1 MEKDRLHKEQQKENY
16 DHSHRVKTAA
26 ILPDNTDVWVNTQGR
41 NVPGTVV
48 TTPPLDLILLLRH
61 LGRFDETA

>member
-26 ILPDNTDVWVNTQGR
+26 ILPENTDVWVNTQGR

-48 TTPPLDLILLLRH
+48 TTATTPRSYIVTMPSGAI
-61 LGRFDETA
+61 